1 MKAFI
6 DDHRAD
12 YGVEP
17 ICKVLP
23 IAPSTYYAHAARKA
37 DPALRSRR
45 AKIDDA
51 LVPEIR
57 RVWDENFAVYG
68 VRKVWRQM
76 LREGHD
82 VARCTIARL
91 MRKMGLSGV
100 IRGKRVKTTVLDEA
114 LAETINGLY
123 KAEVIWR
130 KGPWRSFEAVEFATL
145 EWVDWFNNR
154 RPLEPIAFRP
164 PAEADAAYD
173 ANLEVPAQ
181 LAA

>member
-1 MKAFI
+1 GIFCPGGARPPLEAMKAFI

-45 AKIDDA
+45 AKRDDA
-51 LVPEIR
+51 LMPEIR

-76 LREGHD
+76 RRERFE
-82 VARCTIARL
+82 VARCTVARL
-91 MRKMGLSGV
+91 MKRLGLRGV
-100 IRGKRVKTTVLDEA
+100 IRGKPARTT
-114 LAETINGLY
+114 I
-123 KAEVIWR
+123 
-130 KGPWRSFEAVEFATL
+130 
-145 EWVDWFNNR
+145 
-154 RPLEPIAFRP
+154 
-164 PAEADAAYD
+164 
-173 ANLEVPAQ
+173 
-181 LAA
+181 